1 MNARLLKL
9 VPAGAVVLGAA
20 CAPRPAMERAM
31 APAAPAATTAARH
44 FPTDEELGV
53 MLRYLVEDG
62 ETPGIVLG
70 ILEADGS
77 TRVVSYGSGGP
88 GTRPLGPRSEF
99 EIGSINKTFT
109 GAVLAG
115 MVARGDVA
123 LTDPVSRYLP
133 DSVRVPSRN
142 GRQITLLDLA
152 THFSA
157 LPRIGTHTPAN
168 RADPYA
174 DYTVD
179 KMYSFLSTHELRRDP
194 GAEGEYSN
202 LGMGLLGH
210 ALGRKAGTNIQEL
223 IRTRITEPLGMRATT
238 YARPG
243 ESREWM
249 TRGHNDAGE
258 VVPYWGLTDAMA
270 GAGGLRS
277 NAEDMLVYLK
287 ANVAGPATTDAH
299 RAIRSAHEIR
309 REVKPGQS
317 IGLAWN
323 VVEANGRKVW
333 MHGGGTAGYITMI
346 AFDPERRV
354 GFVQLANSGGFD
366 DDIGRDF
373 LRRGPPLNFP
383 VVVVPDATLRSYV
396 GEYELAPGRNVV
408 VRRENDGTMTL
419 RAPGNVRFRMYA
431 KSATEFYV
439 KRTPWQMT
447 FTRDAAGAVTGMT
460 LDMEGTPRTARK
472 VSSNAP
478 TPADER
484 RAILDLPL
492 TAEALALYPGQYT
505 FQTGA
510 RAMEVRVFVEG
521 GKLMAQPAGQPASR
535 LRSQGAHAFV
545 AALDDDV
552 RIVFTVENGR
562 ATGATLIQAGRS
574 APGKRA
580 P

>member
-1 MNARLLKL
+1 
-9 VPAGAVVLGAA
+9 
-20 CAPRPAMERAM
+20 
-31 APAAPAATTAARH
+31 
-44 FPTDEELGV
+44 
-53 MLRYLVEDG
+53 YLVEDG

-88 GTRPLGPRSEF
+88 GTRPLGPKSEF

-109 GAVLAG
+109 AAVLAG
-115 MVARGDVA
+115 MVARGEVS
-123 LTDPVSRYLP
+123 LSDPISKYLP

-142 GRQITLLDLA
+142 GRQITVLDLA

-157 LPRIGTHTPAN
+157 LPRIGTHVPAN

-174 DYTVD
+174 DYTVE
-179 KMYSFLSTHELRRDP
+179 KMYSFLATHELRRDP

-210 ALGRKAGTNIQEL
+210 ALGRTSGTNIQEL
-223 IRTRITEPLGMRATT
+223 IRRQITEPLGMRATT

-243 ESREWM
+243 ETREWM
-249 TRGHNDAGE
+249 TRGHNNAGE

-277 NAEDMLVYLK
+277 NAEDMLVYLR
-287 ANVAGPATTDAH
+287 ANVGPPTTDVH

-323 VVEANGRKVW
+323 VVESGGRKLW

-354 GFVQLANSGGFD
+354 GFVQLSNSGGFD

-383 VVVVPDATLRSYV
+383 VVAVPDATLRSYV
-396 GEYELAPGRNVV
+396 GEYELQPGRRLV
-408 VRRENDGTMTL
+408 VRREDDGSMTL
-419 RAPGNVRFRMYA
+419 RAPDNVRFRMYA
-431 KSATEFYV
+431 KSPTEFYL

-447 FTRDAAGAVTGMT
+447 FTRDGAGVVTGMT

-472 VSSNAP
+472 ISSNAP
-478 TPADER
+478 TPAEER

-492 TAEALALYPGQYT
+492 TAEVMAAYSGQYA
-505 FQTGA
+505 FPLGA
-510 RAMEVRVFVEG
+510 RTMEVRVFVED
-521 GKLMAQPAGQPASR
+521 GKLMAQPAGQSASR
-535 LRSQGAHAFV
+535 LRSQGGHAFV
-545 AALDDDV
+545 AVLDDDV
-552 RIVFTVENGR
+552 RFVFTVENGR
-562 ATGATLIQAGRS
+562 ATGATFIQGGRS
-574 APGKRA
+574 TPGRRA